1 MSLFEDMALVADRLL
16 DEFGDVVTLGHQS
29 QSGDP
34 WAAAVT
40 VSQSQILAAIVPVS
54 TEMRAGGVEAD
65 AVLYARPAGPIA
77 IGDTITRGAETYRV
91 TKSRAYKGNGVTALI
106 EAELV
111 WAS

>member
-1 MSLFEDMALVADRLL
+1 MTEFEEMALDADSILN
-16 DEFGDVVTLGHQS
+16 DFGDLVTLGHQS

-34 WAAAVT
+34 WAANVT

-54 TEMRAGGVEAD
+54 AEMRAGGVEAD

-91 TKSRAYKGNGVTALI
+91 AKSREYKGGGVTALI